1 MRREI
6 KNAILLQPAPQALLG
21 RGAAALVRAGCL
33 PLNFQKFL
41 KKIPAKRVYKLRETV
56 L

>member
-6 KNAILLQPAPQALLG
+6 KNAILLQPALQALLG

-33 PLNFQKFL
+33 PLNFPKFL
-41 KKIPAKRVYKLRETV
+41 KKIPTKRVYKLRETV